1 MRGPH
6 GTGGVADAGPASR
19 RTPRD
24 GGESGRA
31 WPIGH
36 ARRAPCWAAA
46 GIREKKRIVQAQTS
60 RTRLERWLV
69 PIRLVLGPEV
79 TARAWEAGRSTP
91 LQLAEAPEAAFVKQI
106 SREMSYPA
114 RPLPVLPQASAAVV
128 TAQMEASQQVA
139 FERHSVSQ
147 AVDTFMA
154 TARMAIGR

>member
-1 MRGPH
+1 GEPAYRPLAAPAEDA
-6 GTGGVADAGPASR
+6 TGRMPWQDHAGADVGLNCRAHAAGFDAP
-19 RTPRD
+19 
-24 GGESGRA
+24 
-31 WPIGH
+31 
-36 ARRAPCWAAA
+36 ARRAISGATT
-46 GIREKKRIVQAQTS
+46 REN
-60 RTRLERWLV
+60 L
-69 PIRLVLGPEV
+69 
-79 TARAWEAGRSTP
+79 
-91 LQLAEAPEAAFVKQI
+91 EAAFVKQI

>member
-1 MRGPH
+1 
-6 GTGGVADAGPASR
+6 
-19 RTPRD
+19 
-24 GGESGRA
+24 
-31 WPIGH
+31 
-36 ARRAPCWAAA
+36 
-46 GIREKKRIVQAQTS
+46 
-60 RTRLERWLV
+60 
-69 PIRLVLGPEV
+69 LVLGPEV